1 MIKHI
6 SGGDKVNVCSVGGC
20 SWGGTGGLR
29 VKGGAKEQQL
39 ALSRGPGEG
48 AGEEV
53 SIALLLQLLPDT
65 THGGARGRSH
75 DDQKAPRAVM

>member
-6 SGGDKVNVCSVGGC
+6 SGRDKVHVCSVG
-20 SWGGTGGLR
+20 WGGGYRWAQGEE
-29 VKGGAKEQQL
+29 GGAKEQQL